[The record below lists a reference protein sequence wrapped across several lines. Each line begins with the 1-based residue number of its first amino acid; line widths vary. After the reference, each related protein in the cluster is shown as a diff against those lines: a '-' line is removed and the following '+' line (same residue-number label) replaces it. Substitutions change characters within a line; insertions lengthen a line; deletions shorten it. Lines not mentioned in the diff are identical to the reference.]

1 MADVESDLFGIWV
14 TSEIAAFDIDHFAK
28 LGVPKTADF
37 EIDRVIRHFEKWV
50 SWKTADFEINHFELY
65 ITSKM
70 ADFDNDH

>member
-14 TSEIAAFDIDHFAK
+14 TSKIAAFDIDHFAK
-28 LGVPKTADF
+28 LGIPKT
-37 EIDRVIRHFEKWV
+37 
-50 SWKTADFEINHFELY
+50 DFEINHFELY